1 MFDRILVAV
10 DGTPSSFSAALFG
23 ASVAS
28 RRGTIHL
35 LCVTDRR
42 SPPITGPLVREPS
55 LEHRCETALASAQ
68 AALGGRAL
76 VAERRIVGGRALPAI
91 LQMEDEI
98 GADLVCVGSGRSR
111 LGIGSVSAAVV
122 RESRAAVALLREESF
137 SIPRIERIAVGARRG
152 PTALA
157 AARRAFQLAAGTG
170 ASLLLVSVVP
180 DRLPSGPRDAT
191 REDAASLLEEL
202 GREAADGGLPP
213 PESRLLVGDPAIELL
228 HAAQS
233 FQADVLVVGAG
244 VSRPLRPMGRVAGHL
259 ASTCTSP
266 LLICRVPPGPE
277 MSVAG

>member
-1 MFDRILVAV
+1 
-10 DGTPSSFSAALFG
+10 
-23 ASVAS
+23 
-28 RRGTIHL
+28 
-35 LCVTDRR
+35 
-42 SPPITGPLVREPS
+42 
-55 LEHRCETALASAQ
+55 
-68 AALGGRAL
+68 
-76 VAERRIVGGRALPAI
+76 
-91 LQMEDEI
+91 
-98 GADLVCVGSGRSR
+98 
-111 LGIGSVSAAVV
+111 
-122 RESRAAVALLREESF
+122 LREESF

-202 GREAADGGLPP
+202 GREAADRGLPP